1 MFRILAFLIL
11 CGAPAFA
18 QSGSPYMDRARAALA
33 RGLSD
38 VGQWQT
44 THVINQ
50 TVMQCTSCPQTITVV
65 LRHID
70 DYPKGSDFSTSEAL
84 YVEGRKLHCQHLV
97 ASGEGRC
104 IAFEGLGKGI
114 TARSIEGGSEVFE
127 HVIPMGTTL
136 LAGYVEG
143 PKDAPD
149 LAAIQDALRHAVA
162 RLDPR
167 W

>member
-1 MFRILAFLIL
+1 M
-11 CGAPAFA
+11 
-18 QSGSPYMDRARAALA
+18 
-33 RGLSD
+33 
-38 VGQWQT
+38 
-44 THVINQ
+44 
-50 TVMQCTSCPQTITVV
+50 
-65 LRHID
+65 LR
-70 DYPKGSDFSTSEAL
+70 
-84 YVEGRKLHCQHLV
+84 V
-97 ASGEGRC
+97 ASYIASIWWPPVRGRC